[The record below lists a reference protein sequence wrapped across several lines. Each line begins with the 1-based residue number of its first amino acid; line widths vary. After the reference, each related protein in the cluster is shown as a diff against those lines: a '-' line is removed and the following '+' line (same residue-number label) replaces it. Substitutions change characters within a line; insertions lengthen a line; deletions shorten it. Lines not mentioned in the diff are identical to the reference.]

1 MCSTNERGIYP
12 LEKEVVSYIV
22 DLSLSGFTH
31 NPQFY
36 QMKKSSINL
45 LPLLLIILIQIS
57 CSSNPSEYTAEER
70 IRQDVE
76 WLASDDRAGRLAG
89 TEYEAAAANYIAD
102 RFLQLGLNPEGDS
115 DTYFQQ
121 FILEG
126 PLAQSM
132 GVENHIS
139 RNVVA
144 GITGNEKPGQFII
157 VGAHYDGQGHG
168 GTISLNHETADTLH
182 NSADDNASGV
192 AGLMHLA
199 GELSDEPL
207 SKSIL
212 FVAFSGEELGLLGS
226 RYFADNLQISPDS
239 ILAMINFDMIGR
251 LAEEELTIFGTGTS
265 PQWDEILS
273 ETESSGLSVRT
284 NPSGTGAS
292 DHSSFHDISIPVLH
306 YFTGTHDDYHRGSDT
321 SDEINADGILAV
333 TGHSLDVLRGL
344 STIHA
349 DEMEFTATESQQ
361 QNIMSGD
368 SVTMGVLPDY
378 TYSGEGFRI
387 DGVRDGGAAA
397 DAGLKE
403 GDVIMQI
410 GELEIDDIYGYMAA
424 LGEFTS
430 GEEIVVKVLRSGEII
445 NLNLTFK

>member
-1 MCSTNERGIYP
+1 MKKFSLN
-12 LEKEVVSYIV
+12 L
-22 DLSLSGFTH
+22 LSL
-31 NPQFY
+31 
-36 QMKKSSINL
+36 IVI
-45 LPLLLIILIQIS
+45 LLIQTS
-57 CSSNPSEYTAEER
+57 CSSNSGEYTAEEK
-70 IRQDVE
+70 IQQDVE
-76 WLASDDRAGRLAG
+76 WLAADERGGRLAG
-89 TEYEAAAANYIAD
+89 TEHEASAANYIAD
-102 RFLQLGLNPEGDS
+102 RFLQLGLNPAGDN

-126 PLAQSM
+126 PLVQSM

-139 RNVVA
+139 RNVVGSIIGSEHPA
-144 GITGNEKPGQFII
+144 QFII
-157 VGAHYDGQGHG
+157 LGAHYDGQGYG
-168 GTISLNHETADTLH
+168 GTISLNVETADTLH

-199 GELSDEPL
+199 GELSEEPL
-207 SKSIL
+207 SKSVL

-251 LAEEELTIFGTGTS
+251 FTEEELTIFGTGTS
-265 PQWDEILS
+265 PQWDELLS
-273 ETESSGLSVRT
+273 ESENSGVTIQT
-284 NPSGTGAS
+284 NASGTGAS
-292 DHSSFHDISIPVLH
+292 DHSSFHDIGIPVLH

-321 SDEINADGILAV
+321 SDEINAEGILAV
-333 TGHSLDVLRGL
+333 TGHALDLLRDL
-344 STIHA
+344 STLHA

-378 TYSGEGFRI
+378 TYSGDGFRI

-397 DAGLKE
+397 EAGLQE
-403 GDVIMQI
+403 GDVILQM
-410 GELEIDDIYGYMAA
+410 GDFEIIDIYSYMEA

-430 GEEIVVKVLRSGEII
+430 GEEIVVKVRRSGEII
-445 NLNLTFK
+445 DLTLTFK

>member
-1 MCSTNERGIYP
+1 MKKFSLN
-12 LEKEVVSYIV
+12 L
-22 DLSLSGFTH
+22 LSL
-31 NPQFY
+31 
-36 QMKKSSINL
+36 IVI
-45 LPLLLIILIQIS
+45 LLIQTS
-57 CSSNPSEYTAEER
+57 CSSNSGEYTAEEK
-70 IRQDVE
+70 IQQDVE
-76 WLASDDRAGRLAG
+76 WLAADERGGRLAG
-89 TEYEAAAANYIAD
+89 TEHEASAANYIAD
-102 RFLQLGLNPEGDS
+102 RFLQLGLNPAGDS

-139 RNVVA
+139 RNIV
-144 GITGNEKPGQFII
+144 GSIIGSEDPGQFII
-157 VGAHYDGQGHG
+157 LGAHYDGQGYG
-168 GTISLNHETADTLH
+168 GTISLNVETADSLH

-199 GELSDEPL
+199 GELSEEPL
-207 SKSIL
+207 RKSVL

-226 RYFADNLQISPDS
+226 RYFADNLQISTDS
-239 ILAMINFDMIGR
+239 ILAMVNFDMIGR

-265 PQWDEILS
+265 PQWDELLS
-273 ETESSGLSVRT
+273 ESENSGVTIQT
-284 NPSGTGAS
+284 NASGTGAS
-292 DHSSFHDISIPVLH
+292 DHSSFHDIGIPVLH

-321 SDEINADGILAV
+321 SDEINAEGILAV
-333 TGHSLDVLRGL
+333 TGHALDLLRDL
-344 STIHA
+344 STLHA

-378 TYSGEGFRI
+378 TYSGDGFRI

-397 DAGLKE
+397 EAGLQE
-403 GDVIMQI
+403 GDVILQM
-410 GELEIDDIYGYMAA
+410 GDFEIIDIYSYMEA

-430 GEEIVVKVLRSGEII
+430 GEEIVVKVRRSGEIRD
-445 NLNLTFK
+445 LTLTFK